1 MQPDPPTRSVF
12 AFEAPVRVWHWLN
25 VLCLVVLAVTG
36 FLIGDPPASVGG
48 EASDSFLFGTIR
60 FVHFVAAFVFTIAF
74 LMRLYWALVGN
85 QYAREIFYLPVWR
98 ASFWAS
104 VWHELRWYAFASKEP
119 KLYVGH
125 NPLARITMFLMV
137 TVATLFMIVTG
148 FALYAEGQGAES
160 WYFSLFGWVFSVWPN
175 SQDIHS
181 WHHLG
186 MWALITFAILHV
198 YVVIREGLLS
208 DQSTFSVMWSG
219 FRFFKKG
226 QPSEG
231 SPADPAE

>member
-1 MQPDPPTRSVF
+1 
-12 AFEAPVRVWHWLN
+12 
-25 VLCLVVLAVTG
+25 
-36 FLIGDPPASVGG
+36 
-48 EASDSFLFGTIR
+48 
-60 FVHFVAAFVFTIAF
+60 
-74 LMRLYWALVGN
+74 
-85 QYAREIFYLPVWR
+85 
-98 ASFWAS
+98 
-104 VWHELRWYAFASKEP
+104 
-119 KLYVGH
+119 
-125 NPLARITMFLMV
+125 
-137 TVATLFMIVTG
+137 
-148 FALYAEGQGAES
+148 
-160 WYFSLFGWVFSVWPN
+160 VFSVWPN